1 MKNNKSLLSLGII
14 ALVLFL
20 GVGYAVVNTT
30 NLTIGGTASV
40 ADSQMNVEFTKAV
53 EGNDKVTAT
62 IGDDH
67 LTATIAV
74 NDLEE
79 VGETVTATY
88 TIKNNDTS
96 LAATIAQKSV
106 TVDPSG
112 YFEVTTDLGTGKTLA
127 AEGTLDVVVTVKL
140 AKMPVSSDNSSANIT
155 VNLTATPIG
164 Q

>member
-40 ADSQMNVEFTKAV
+40 EDSQMNVKFTEAV
-53 EGNDKVTAT
+53 PGNDKVSAS
-62 IGDDH
+62 IAND
-67 LTATIAV
+67 LTATINVTGLKEV
-74 NDLEE
+74 N
-79 VGETVTATY
+79 ETATATY
-88 TIKNNDTS
+88 TIKNNDTT